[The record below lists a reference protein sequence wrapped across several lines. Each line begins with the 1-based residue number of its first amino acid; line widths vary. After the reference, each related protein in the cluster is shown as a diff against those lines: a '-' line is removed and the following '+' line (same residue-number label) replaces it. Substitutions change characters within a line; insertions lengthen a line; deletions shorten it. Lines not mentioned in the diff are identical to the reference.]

1 MASSF
6 LRPASSGV
14 RQPEAV
20 MTGECS
26 PELRRVVSC
35 VLLLGAVLLPACSTV
50 DRQADAT
57 LLAAAASLRHVVPAL
72 TSDFLVRH
80 PGPEPM
86 VSYGASGTLCSQVKA
101 GAPVHAVLF
110 AAEAPVDRLVD
121 LGLADVESKTTLAS
135 NQLVLVGRSDG
146 PTSKLSSLGSL
157 EPQQRLSIGNPD
169 FVPAGAYA
177 QQLLEALGLWGVL
190 GDRLVYGGDVA
201 RSLVYVRRGEAEF
214 GLVYA
219 TDVRGQDGLEV
230 LDRADWQGAPQPL
243 VVSALTRLG
252 VEQPR
257 AVLFL
262 EYVRSAE
269 ARDIFARFGF
279 GPVPR

>member
-1 MASSF
+1 
-6 LRPASSGV
+6 
-14 RQPEAV
+14 

-35 VLLLGAVLLPACSTV
+35 VLLLLGAVLSPACSTV
-50 DRQADAT
+50 DRQGDST
-57 LLAAAASLRHVVPAL
+57 LLAAAASLRHVVPSL
-72 TSDFLVRH
+72 TSGFLVRH

-110 AAEAPVDRLVD
+110 AAEAPVDLLLD
-121 LGLADVESKTTLAS
+121 LGRADLQSKTTLAS

-146 PTSKLSSLGSL
+146 PTAKLSSLGSL
-157 EPQQRLSIGNPD
+157 QPQERLAIGNPG

-177 QQLLEALGLWGVL
+177 QQLLEVLGLWGVL

-219 TDVRGQDGLEV
+219 TDVRGQDDLQI

-252 VEQPR
+252 LEQPR
-257 AVLFL
+257 ASLFL
-262 EYVRSAE
+262 EYVRSDE
-269 ARDIFARFGF
+269 ARDIFDRFGF